1 MKFLIPALAAVFFL
15 GQASAQVLFTE
26 DFETYNGFGS
36 SLNTNWPTTNFKV
49 YINHG
54 TDGSKGCGSLF
65 NNLHRIDSL
74 VSPDLGSVTGGV
86 QLNFDARL
94 GTDIVGATP
103 TAGYIPGTNDHIW
116 FLSSFDGGPYQ
127 LVQELTPQ
135 FTNTSAAF
143 TSFSIPVQGSSSTS
157 LRLKMKVNKAQ
168 TPSNSEFYLDFDNFA
183 VSLLTANRHAL
194 QGDHAIQIVPN
205 PTPGIAQINLGEG
218 WGPKTMVEVY
228 NILGTKIGEMLPVN
242 GKINLD
248 LNGQKPGI
256 YLIKVS
262 EGGYVQVKRVVLR

>member
-1 MKFLIPALAAVFFL
+1 MKFFISAFIAVFFL
-15 GQASAQVLFTE
+15 SQASAQVLFTE
-26 DFETYNGFGS
+26 DFETYTGFGS
-36 SLNTNWPTTNFKV
+36 TLNPDWPATNFKV
-49 YINHG
+49 YVNHG
-54 TDGSKGCGSLF
+54 KDGSKGCGSLF

-74 VSPDLGSVTGGV
+74 ISPDLGSITGGV

-143 TSFSIPVQGSSSTS
+143 TSFSIPVTGSSTSS

-168 TPSNSEFYLDFDNFA
+168 TPSNSEFYMDFDNFV
-183 VSLLTANRHAL
+183 VSLLTSNKQNL
-194 QGDHAIQIVPN
+194 QTEYTIQIVPN
-205 PTPGIAQINLGEG
+205 PTAGNAQINLGIG
-218 WGPKTMVEVY
+218 WGPKTIVEVY
-228 NILGTKIGEMLPVN
+228 NILGTKITELVPNN
-242 GKINLD
+242 GKVNLD
-248 LNGQKPGI
+248 LNGQKAGI

-262 EGGYVQVKRVVLR
+262 EGNNVQVKRVVLR